1 MYCTIFYSSTIICR
15 SETLRKW
22 NIEYWVNESGKS
34 PLEKWI
40 YKLTIEQFE
49 SISQELRML
58 EKLGNELKLPH
69 SRALGKGLFE
79 LRERQ
84 FGYRLYYCFKGNQL
98 IILLTAGDKKSQE
111 KDIKTAYKRL
121 SEEK

>member
-1 MYCTIFYSSTIICR
+1 MG
-15 SETLRKW
+15 KW
-22 NIEYWVNESGKS
+22 VIRYWTNENGKS
-34 PLEKWI
+34 PIEKWLD
-40 YKLTIEQFE
+40 KLTKEQFNSVAE
-49 SISQELRML
+49 ELSIL
-58 EKLGNELKLPH
+58 EELGNELKLPH

-84 FGYRLYYCFKGNQL
+84 FGYRVYYCFKGNQL

-121 SEEK
+121 LENK